1 MAFDDWC
8 LVVGVWHGG
17 GDWFLWLV
25 VVASWV
31 WVVASCYLPV
41 ASGQGWLRVV
51 GGSKKETE
59 EEKQRVGGEERG
71 IVELEYVIVF

>member
-31 WVVASCYLPV
+31 WVVASCYFPV
-41 ASGQGWLRVV
+41 AGGQWMASGGWWFKERDQGR
-51 GGSKKETE
+51 ETE
-59 EEKQRVGGEERG
+59 SWWRRERNS
-71 IVELEYVIVF
+71 

>member
-31 WVVASCYLPV
+31 WVVASCYFPI
-41 ASGQGWLRVV
+41 A
-51 GGSKKETE
+51 GG
-59 EEKQRVGGEERG
+59 
-71 IVELEYVIVF
+71 